1 MLLAQVL
8 APVHSAE
15 TLSGIVHMAKK
26 ISRTKQLEP
35 SSDCE
40 VDPIHLSGR
49 AVLRCLRATLTYV
62 SCVEDGIQGHALHE
76 ATKLW
81 LPKIVTWNLWLSSL
95 LLSHWDQPILQ
106 KRKSFNLA
114 CRLPGF
120 AWRWKS
126 EQRKRCECSKSEYI
140 YFEFSAGGG

>member
-49 AVLRCLRATLTYV
+49 DVLRCLRVTLTYV

-76 ATKLW
+76 AT
-81 LPKIVTWNLWLSSL
+81 SS
-95 LLSHWDQPILQ
+95 D
-106 KRKSFNLA
+106 F
-114 CRLPGF
+114 
-120 AWRWKS
+120 
-126 EQRKRCECSKSEYI
+126 QRS
-140 YFEFSAGGG
+140 